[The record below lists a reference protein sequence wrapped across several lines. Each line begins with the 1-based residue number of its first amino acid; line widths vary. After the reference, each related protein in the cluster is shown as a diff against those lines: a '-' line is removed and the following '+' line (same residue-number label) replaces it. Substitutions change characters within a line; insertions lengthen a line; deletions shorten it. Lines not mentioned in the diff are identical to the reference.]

1 MKSIFRKEISNYFST
16 LTGYIF
22 LAIFVMASGIV
33 FTTGNLLSQNSDI
46 KHFFSVFFT
55 ILIFLIPMLTMRQFS
70 EELKMKTLQLLFTL
84 PLSLRSIVLGKYFA
98 TMAVVG
104 FGLIFTLIFPV
115 TLAFYGTFELMVIL
129 GNYLGLVLLIS
140 AFVSIG
146 LFISSLTENQI
157 ISSVV
162 SYAVILGLW
171 MVDAVT
177 PFILNDY
184 LSGIVN
190 RFSLRINFI
199 EFTYGIFN
207 PGSVLYYLSVTAL
220 FLFLTAVSLD
230 SRRA

>member
-1 MKSIFRKEISNYFST
+1 MKSIFLKEIKNYFST

-22 LAIFVMASGIV
+22 LAIFVMASGVV

-55 ILIFLIPMLTMRQFS
+55 ILLFLIPMLTMRQFS

-84 PLSLRSIVLGKYFA
+84 PLNLRSIVLGKYFA
-98 TMAVVG
+98 TMVVVG
-104 FGLIFTLIFPV
+104 IGLVFTLIFPII
-115 TLAFYGTFELMVIL
+115 LAFYGSFQLMVIL

-140 AFVSIG
+140 SFVSIG

-157 ISSVV
+157 ISSIV
-162 SYAVILGLW
+162 SYAVILGFW
-171 MVDAVT
+171 MVDAIT
-177 PFILNDY
+177 PFLLNTY
-184 LSGIVN
+184 LSDIVN

-199 EFTYGIFN
+199 EFTYGILN
-207 PGSVLYYLSVTAL
+207 PGSVLYYLSVTAV
-220 FLFLTAVSLD
+220 FLLLTAVSLD